1 MLYLAALALKGD
13 GPTPLIHFG
22 FALLTLAGLFAFSA
36 RYFSAQVRWR
46 AVAILCAVPS
56 FILVATWPYNDIAL
70 AFYSFAA
77 FYAVTVAKERGE
89 VRWFALTGVFAG
101 FALGEKYTAVA
112 VPIALFVLIARPN
125 RAALKNAM
133 VMAVVA
139 ALVAAPWSIRNVVF
153 TGNPVYPF
161 IFGGPYWDAYRAA
174 HFTPPSEMLV
184 QPWRLVIAPWEATI
198 LGVQGTTSFDTTIGP
213 LLLMLLPLL
222 ALVWKRGERVVNDA
236 LIFSGVLYLFWLVGI
251 ALSEATIQTRLLFS
265 AFPTLALLAALAWE
279 RLPALDH
286 PRFSLARFATL
297 VVALVFALTLLAQML
312 ELVALNP
319 FSYLAG
325 YESRAEFLNKRLIP
339 RGYFDAMQFV
349 TKLPAGSKVLFLWEP
364 RDYYASGAAVTQ
376 SDPILD
382 TFGHLRYLCHD
393 ADGIARALK
402 ERGFTHLLINRWGL
416 DYQLMNK
423 RGDVSVED
431 VHILRD
437 LTARHARQ
445 VYGTLPLDFAD
456 QAEENGIA
464 GIDAK
469 SYAIYALS
477 R

>member
-1 MLYLAALALKGD
+1 MKRLLLIIAALAWIFIVVFNYYIVHKPFTVANVLAMGDGLANVFVWLALMAAAVGAGGRILRGFEFAPGLEGLVFRAGLGFGLLGVATFALGLVGLLHPLVFWVLLLGALVLLRKEIRDNARGILDTRGFIETRGEKMLGVFAGLTILIAFLQTLTPTIAWDAQVYHLVAGKIALARGFIGAPPDNPTLSYPALVEMLYLAALALKGD

-236 LIFSGVLYLFWLVGI
+236 LIFSGVLYLFW
-251 ALSEATIQTRLLFS
+251 QYRKTRF
-265 AFPTLALLAALAWE
+265 
-279 RLPALDH
+279 
-286 PRFSLARFATL
+286 
-297 VVALVFALTLLAQML
+297 
-312 ELVALNP
+312 
-319 FSYLAG
+319 
-325 YESRAEFLNKRLIP
+325 
-339 RGYFDAMQFV
+339 
-349 TKLPAGSKVLFLWEP
+349 
-364 RDYYASGAAVTQ
+364 
-376 SDPILD
+376 
-382 TFGHLRYLCHD
+382 
-393 ADGIARALK
+393 
-402 ERGFTHLLINRWGL
+402 
-416 DYQLMNK
+416 
-423 RGDVSVED
+423 
-431 VHILRD
+431 
-437 LTARHARQ
+437 
-445 VYGTLPLDFAD
+445 
-456 QAEENGIA
+456 
-464 GIDAK
+464 
-469 SYAIYALS
+469 
-477 R
+477 